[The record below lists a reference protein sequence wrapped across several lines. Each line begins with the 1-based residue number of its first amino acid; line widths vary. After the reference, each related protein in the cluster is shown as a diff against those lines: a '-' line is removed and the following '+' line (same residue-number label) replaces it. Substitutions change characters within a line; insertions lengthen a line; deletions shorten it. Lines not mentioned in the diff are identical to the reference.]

1 MKDSKNFATKAIRT
15 QMERT
20 QYKEHSTPLFLTSS
34 YMFDSAE
41 HAVDLFEGNIEG
53 NIYSRYSNPSIS
65 EFIEKMCILE
75 GTEAGFATATGM
87 AAVFA
92 SIAAFVKAGDHILLS
107 KGVFGSTIQIA
118 QNILGN
124 WGVEYTLLDLYKT
137 ETWEGEFKAN
147 TKMLVIE
154 TPTNPSL
161 DLIDMQWVADLCH
174 KNGALFNVDNCFA
187 TPYLQNPAEFGAD
200 IITHSAT
207 KFIDGQG
214 RIMGGIVLGS
224 KENIDKV
231 IYFCRHTGP
240 AMSAFNA
247 WILSKS
253 LETLHVRMDRHC
265 ENALKLAQWLE
276 SNDQVETVK
285 YPFLP
290 SHPQHE
296 LAKKQMK
303 QGGGIVS
310 FVLKGGLAQ
319 GVKFLNANKALS
331 HGVNLGDTRTIITH
345 PSSTTHSKMTEEDR
359 LAVGILPGLIRISC
373 GLEHI
378 DDIIK
383 EVAYNIE
390 ESKK

>member
-1 MKDSKNFATKAIRT
+1 MESKNFATQAIRT

-20 QYKEHSTPLFLTSS
+20 QYKEHSSPLYLTSS

-41 HAVDLFEGNIEG
+41 HAIDLFEGNTEG
-53 NIYSRYSNPSIS
+53 NIYSRYSNPSVT
-65 EFIEKMCILE
+65 EFIEKMCVLE

-87 AAVFA
+87 SAVFA

-124 WGVEYTLLDLYKT
+124 FGVEYTLLDVYKT
-137 ETWEGEFKAN
+137 DTWEASFKAN

-161 DLIDMQWVADLCH
+161 DLIDMQWVADLC
-174 KNGALFNVDNCFA
+174 KSKGVLFNVDNCFA
-187 TPYLQNPAEFGAD
+187 TPYLQNPVLFGAD

-214 RIMGGIVLGS
+214 RVMGGIVLGV
-224 KENIDKV
+224 KEHIEKV
-231 IYFCRHTGP
+231 KFFCRHTGP

-247 WILSKS
+247 WVLSKS

-265 ENALKLAQWLE
+265 ENAFKLAEYLE
-276 SNDQVETVK
+276 QNNQIERVK
-285 YPFLP
+285 YPFLA
-290 SHPQHE
+290 SHPQYK

-310 FVLKGGLAQ
+310 FVLKGGLQQ
-319 GVKFLNANKALS
+319 GVKFLNANKSLS

-359 LAVGILPGLIRISC
+359 LAVGIVPGLIRVSV

-383 EVAYNIE
+383 AIE
-390 ESKK
+390 FNLDGSRK